1 MKHIDEA
8 RNTAARV
15 MKFVAVLVPV
25 GLAGAL
31 TFAFLTTDSSKD
43 ASTPTTTSAT
53 PTTQVIGGTG
63 TGTGTG
69 TDAGTTVGTDVGVG
83 STTMVVGAYPTRTTI
98 SSDVAGRT
106 TTTVGQQSEAPVPCV
121 LDQGQT
127 PCGFTISGNPSGAF
141 SPGAMARHIDLQIT
155 NTNSFAITVTE
166 ITITVAHT
174 TSQVGCDGTEN
185 LIVSRPFSGTAVI
198 PANSSVHLFDL
209 APAVTFAQWPMLQ
222 MPNLPSNQDACK
234 GASFAISYTGTATS

>member
-8 RNTAARV
+8 RNAAARV

-31 TFAFLTTDSSKD
+31 TFAFLSTHSSED
-43 ASTPTTTSAT
+43 GSSPTTSSAT

-63 TGTGTG
+63 TGTGT
-69 TDAGTTVGTDVGVG
+69 DAGTTVGTDAGAG
-83 STTMVVGAYPTRTTI
+83 STTTVVGTRPTRTTI
-98 SSDVAGRT
+98 SSDVAGQT

-141 SPGAMARHIDLQIT
+141 SPGALARHIDLQIT

-166 ITITVAHT
+166 ITITIAHA
-174 TSQVGCDGTEN
+174 TSRVGCDGAEN

-209 APAVTFAQWPMLQ
+209 APDVTFAQWPMLQ

-234 GASFAISYTGTATS
+234 GASFAINYTGTATS